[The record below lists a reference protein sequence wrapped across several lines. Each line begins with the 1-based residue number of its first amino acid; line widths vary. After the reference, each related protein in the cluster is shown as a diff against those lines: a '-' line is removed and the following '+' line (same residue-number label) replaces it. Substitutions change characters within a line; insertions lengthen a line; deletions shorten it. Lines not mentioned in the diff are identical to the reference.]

1 MKFSDQRIRKLVND
15 YPDNTTRAMS
25 SIALDYDIPYNRVY
39 RAVHKKI
46 PLRTARA
53 MVRAGL
59 PLSRSELRGNEG
71 NLPRTQFD
79 YVNSQIIMALKN
91 LKKRNYN
98 DEMIESVSLKKRP
111 GHPRDF
117 IIIVKHRY
125 FVNGARVY
133 SAGLKT
139 EDTIENFVPIIGKKT
154 KRVGKSDYVF
164 NVYGVRYPRDVKQ
177 KLGKLF
183 GNPKSFPNIEKSGF
197 HKGQYVG
204 YSPKA
209 VNFFSITREYR
220 GWKAIG
226 QIYKTNPP
234 GTAWKIIYGKDLA
247 EISKALENL

>member
-1 MKFSDQRIRKLVND
+1 MKRRTRRKVKKVKILGEVVSKGGSRYKFLLGERRHFLKRQRD
-15 YPDNTTRAMS
+15 PES
-25 SIALDYDIPYNRVY
+25 SYYVVPI
-39 RAVHKKI
+39 
-46 PLRTARA
+46 
-53 MVRAGL
+53 
-59 PLSRSELRGNEG
+59 SELLKSNRRRGLRRNKG

-79 YVNSQIIMALKN
+79 YANSQIMMALKT

-98 DEMIESVSLKKRP
+98 DEMIETISIKKRP

-197 HKGQYVG
+197 NRGQYVG

-209 VNFFSITREYR
+209 VNFFSITRDYR